1 MGFKQMIETLKNG
14 TNLLFYLDGNSGL
27 NEKASNLLKIN
38 FLDHQIFS
46 RKGVPFLSY
55 LTKSDIVPIVMKRFD
70 DLKTH
75 KIEIGKTIPFL
86 KEKKDCSFSTVLSE
100 IYSLLEKQI
109 LLKPDYWECWLYLDK
124 YYMQH
129 KLYKD
134 ARINDFYNKYNKSRF
149 EEIELRSNFYLFDRL
164 KSVFHP
170 IHQEFYNSFKEGKL
184 DFDKK
189 QNDIMINHNII
200 Y

>member
-1 MGFKQMIETLKNG
+1 
-14 TNLLFYLDGNSGL
+14 
-27 NEKASNLLKIN
+27 
-38 FLDHQIFS
+38 
-46 RKGVPFLSY
+46 
-55 LTKSDIVPIVMKRFD
+55 
-70 DLKTH
+70 
-75 KIEIGKTIPFL
+75 
-86 KEKKDCSFSTVLSE
+86 
-100 IYSLLEKQI
+100 
-109 LLKPDYWECWLYLDK
+109 
-124 YYMQH
+124 MQH